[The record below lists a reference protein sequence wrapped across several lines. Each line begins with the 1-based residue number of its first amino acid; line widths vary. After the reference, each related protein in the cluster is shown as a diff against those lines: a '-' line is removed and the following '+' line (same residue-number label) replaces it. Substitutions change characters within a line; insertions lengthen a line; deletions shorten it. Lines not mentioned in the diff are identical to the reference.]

1 MKYKIPYFL
10 NTRQS
15 GCERIAKA
23 FNRGCGANS
32 IQPYRQVNHLNA
44 VDGVDLKGVFPRL
57 KNVAVY
63 GILRGCDNAMKEAD
77 EYWHIDHGYF
87 GARNQYY
94 RITRNAILHDGKGNH
109 DWDKFNKF
117 NIKFNNWKKDG
128 RYIVICPPSV
138 PMISFLEI
146 HGWLDNTIK
155 EIRKYTN
162 REIVLS
168 QKPNAAKGYYEK
180 SLLANDLVNLPI
192 KEALKDAWVLV
203 TDQSNTMIT
212 ALTQGVPIICTN
224 KNRRIGKVEDIEN
237 PIYERDWLKNLAYN
251 QWSIDE
257 IRSGQAWRELNEW
270 G

>member
-1 MKYKIPYFL
+1 
-10 NTRQS
+10 
-15 GCERIAKA
+15 
-23 FNRGCGANS
+23 
-32 IQPYRQVNHLNA
+32 
-44 VDGVDLKGVFPRL
+44 
-57 KNVAVY
+57 
-63 GILRGCDNAMKEAD
+63 
-77 EYWHIDHGYF
+77 
-87 GARNQYY
+87 
-94 RITRNAILHDGKGNH
+94 
-109 DWDKFNKF
+109 
-117 NIKFNNWKKDG
+117 
-128 RYIVICPPSV
+128 
-138 PMISFLEI
+138 MISFLEI

-155 EIRKYTN
+155 EIRKYTD

-168 QKPNAAKGYYEK
+168 LKQNAAKGYYEK